1 MNENWLKCFKHCARF
16 ILKVFK
22 NFLKVHELKI
32 TGLHLHSPTLFN
44 GSIHCMR
51 LYFTAFIFI
60 IFTVK
65 ISAQSKL
72 SLLPSSAIISVSP
85 DSNDTRIKVIVK
97 NNGNKRARINWERIN
112 TMIPNS
118 WNSFVSDANT
128 IWSQVINKSP
138 KSLEIAPK
146 GIQTIEIGVRP
157 NGTTGT
163 AQIEFIIK
171 EEGNYTTAP
180 SAKFIFQTKTATS
193 ETLGNN
199 VRLFPNPVI
208 DVFSVEGEQL
218 DKIVIYNMLGRMVK
232 TLKIQEGAHF
242 NISDLPEG
250 LYVARVMNNAGTPVK
265 TIRLTKSRLKA

>member
-1 MNENWLKCFKHCARF
+1 MYA
-16 ILKVFK
+16 
-22 NFLKVHELKI
+22 LKI
-32 TGLHLHSPTLFN
+32 TSLHLHLPMLFN
-44 GSIHCMR
+44 GRNHFMR
-51 LYFTAFIFI
+51 IYFTAFIFI
-60 IFTVK
+60 VFTLNV
-65 ISAQSKL
+65 SAQSKL
-72 SLLPSSAIISVSP
+72 SILPSSATVNVSP
-85 DSNDTRIKVIVK
+85 DSSETRIKIVVK

-138 KSLEIAPK
+138 KSLDIAAK
-146 GIQTIEIGVRP
+146 GIQTFELGVRP
-157 NGTTGT
+157 NGTTGM

-180 SAKFIFQTKTATS
+180 SSRFIFQTKTATS

-199 VRLFPNPVI
+199 VRIFPNPVI
-208 DVFSVEGEQL
+208 DVFSIEGDQL
-218 DKIVIYNMLGRMVK
+218 DKIVIYNMLGRLVK

-250 LYVARVMNNAGTPVK
+250 LYVARILNNAGTPIK